1 MDQMNLYLNID
12 NFQAENFRPFQSHTS
27 VFSLMEPDTI
37 SGLVNLP
44 KPIIGTMAKFLYS
57 GKQEVVLDQNDP
69 FKQWRAEGFNPYT

>member
-1 MDQMNLYLNID
+1 
-12 NFQAENFRPFQSHTS
+12 
-27 VFSLMEPDTI
+27 MEPDTI

-69 FKQWRAEGFNPYT
+69 FKQWKAEGFNPYT